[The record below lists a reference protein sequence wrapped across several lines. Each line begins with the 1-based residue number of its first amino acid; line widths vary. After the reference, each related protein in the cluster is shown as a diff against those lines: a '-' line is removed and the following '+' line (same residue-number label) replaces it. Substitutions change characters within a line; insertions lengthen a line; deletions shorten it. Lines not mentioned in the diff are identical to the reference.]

1 MPITTRHA
9 ARRVLR
15 ESVRRETARIS
26 AEVLIAG
33 VEMRPASLRKLAED
47 LTEVAACLTLWC
59 RLVPANGRGGERHD
73 VD

>member
-1 MPITTRHA
+1 MAITTRHA

-33 VEMRPASLRKLAED
+33 VEMRPANLRKLAED
-47 LTEVAACLTLWC
+47 LTEVAACLTLWR